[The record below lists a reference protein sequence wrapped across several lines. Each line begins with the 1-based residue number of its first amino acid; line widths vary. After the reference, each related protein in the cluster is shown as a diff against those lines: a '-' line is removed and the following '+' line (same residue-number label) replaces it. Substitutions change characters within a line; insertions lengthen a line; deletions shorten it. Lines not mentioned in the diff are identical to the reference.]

1 MKKSYRRTALASV
14 SALAVMLWGPL
25 AAAATGTQAGTSVTN
40 TASVSYS
47 VGGVTQT
54 PVASNVAS
62 FVVDRKA
69 NVMVAEVGGAATSV
83 SFGQTDQVTT
93 FTVTNTTNAT
103 QDFRLIGTNVGLGA
117 ATQLGHTDNFTVT
130 NIRVFVDSNGNGTYD
145 AGVDTATYIDE
156 LAPDQTKT
164 VFIVADIPA
173 SGPASGISGV
183 QLTAVVA
190 TGGTGGSLGA
200 DVTQSLLD
208 DPAQIDTVFAD
219 GAGYVDA
226 LRDGRFSAGDEYN
239 IAAPTA
245 QVTKTAVVISDPM
258 NGLVSPKA
266 IPGAVVEYC
275 IQVKN
280 IGSAALT
287 AVGIT
292 DNIPT
297 NTTYLAGSTYVGGSV
312 NVGGGCNFDGAQAT
326 DGNVFNGTRIATSIS
341 NIAVGAATTT
351 RFRVTLN

>member
-1 MKKSYRRTALASV
+1 MKNSYRRLALASV
-14 SALAVMLWGPL
+14 SALAVGLWGPL
-25 AAAATGTQAGTSVTN
+25 ASAATGTQAGTSVTN
-40 TASVSYS
+40 TATVSYS
-47 VGGVTQT
+47 VASVAQT
-54 PVASNVAS
+54 PVSSNAAS

-83 SFGQTDQVTT
+83 SYGQTDQVTT

-103 QDFRLIGTNVGLGA
+103 QDFRLIATNIGIGA
-117 ATQLGHTDNFTVT
+117 ATQLGHTDNFAVT

-156 LAPDQTKT
+156 LAPDATKT
-164 VFIVADIPA
+164 VFVVADVPA
-173 SGPASGISGV
+173 SGPAGGVAGV

-200 DVTQSLLD
+200 DLTQSLTD

-219 GAGYVDA
+219 VAGYVDA

-239 IAAPTA
+239 VAGATA
-245 QVTKTAVVISDPM
+245 QVTKTATLISDPL
-258 NGLVSPKA
+258 NGIVTPKS

-280 IGSAALT
+280 IGSNPLT
-287 AVGIT
+287 SVGIT

-297 NTTYLAGSTYVGGSV
+297 NTTYLANSTYVGGSILLGACV
-312 NVGGGCNFDGAQAT
+312 ADGAQAT
-326 DGNVFNGTRIATSIS
+326 DGNVYNGSRIATSIAS
-341 NIAVGAATTT
+341 IAVGATVTT